1 MREQDFLRLID
12 SIGGKT
18 YVVGGWVRD
27 KIMNREPC
35 DKDYAVV
42 GVAESSFMEKFPK
55 AKKIGN
61 SFPVFTMEIDGE
73 QREIAFARTET
84 KTSSGYTGFSVSFNP
99 DVTIEED
106 LYRRDTTMN
115 SMAWDLRTSSLIDP
129 YLGSRDIKNKTIR
142 ATSGHFVDDPIR
154 ALRAARQSAQF
165 GFKIEAK
172 TLEMMSSCAKELSGE
187 PKERIINELSLALA
201 TDKPSRYFRVLEESN
216 LLEVVFP
223 WLSKLGEKV
232 NAVKDNSEISNFGR
246 IMIILDEAASQS
258 PRLEVRFTA
267 LMAAI
272 AKLAYKKGTFVQ
284 NHDGYVDRL
293 ELLCEINEAM
303 TIPKLWYKCAYFVI
317 GELNR
322 VGEIYDPY
330 EVVDFLIRL
339 SKNPIGHDGFLAV
352 MRALN
357 PKENIDFVTNYE
369 KYMKAISSVR
379 NYKIPEG
386 LKGAEIGEW
395 VRQREVEAYK
405 KLV

>member
-1 MREQDFLRLID
+1 MRELDFLRLIE
-12 SIGGKT
+12 SIGGKV

-27 KIMNREPC
+27 KIMNCEPC

-42 GVAESSFMEKFPK
+42 GVEESSFVEKFPE

-61 SFPVFTMEIDGE
+61 SFPVFTLDIEGE
-73 QREIAFARTET
+73 QREVAFARTEV
-84 KTSSGYTGFSVSFNP
+84 KTSSGYTGFSVLFSP

-129 YLGSRDIKNKTIR
+129 YFGSRDIKNKIIR
-142 ATSGHFVDDPIR
+142 ATSEHFMDDPVR

-165 GFKIEAK
+165 GFEIEAR
-172 TLEMMSSCAKELSGE
+172 TLEMMSFCARELSEE
-187 PKERIINELSLALA
+187 PKERIIKEMAIALA
-201 TDKPSRYFRVLEESN
+201 TNKPSLYFRILEKSN
-216 LLEVVFP
+216 LLNVVFP
-223 WLSKLGEKV
+223 YLSKLAEQRR
-232 NAVKDNSEISNFGR
+232 ARKDNFEKYNFESA
-246 IMIILDEAASQS
+246 MLILDETARQNS
-258 PRLEVRFTA
+258 RVEVRFAA
-267 LMAAI
+267 LIAAI
-272 AKLAYKKGTFVQ
+272 SNVVAEREASLQ
-284 NHDGYVDRL
+284 NYDFGIEGL
-293 ELLCEINEAM
+293 QLLNEINNTM
-303 TIPKLWYKCAYFVI
+303 TLPKLWYKCADFTI
-317 GELNR
+317 KGLNR
-322 VGEIYDPY
+322 VYRITEADEI
-330 EVVDFLIRL
+330 VDFLIRL

-369 KYMKAISSVR
+369 KYMKAISSAR

-405 KLV
+405 ELV